1 MSPALRVLLTLLAV
15 VLALVAAAVVS
26 VVFIWIFGPSF
37 NEYDEIN
44 ECIGCQNPENW
55 CRGCEYN
62 PEYWDRTTYKGPSSR
77 ELRKI
82 RKETRT

>member
-15 VLALVAAAVVS
+15 ALAVTAAAVVL
-26 VVFIWIFGPSF
+26 VVLGWIFGPSF

-44 ECIGCQNPENW
+44 ECIGCQSPENW
-55 CRGCEYN
+55 CRGCKYN

-82 RKETRT
+82 RKEAQQ

>member
-1 MSPALRVLLTLLAV
+1 MSPALRVLLTVAAVALVVVAVAVALV
-15 VLALVAAAVVS
+15 VLGC
-26 VVFIWIFGPSF
+26 IFGPSF

-44 ECIGCQNPENW
+44 ECIGCQSPENW

-82 RKETRT
+82 RKETRK